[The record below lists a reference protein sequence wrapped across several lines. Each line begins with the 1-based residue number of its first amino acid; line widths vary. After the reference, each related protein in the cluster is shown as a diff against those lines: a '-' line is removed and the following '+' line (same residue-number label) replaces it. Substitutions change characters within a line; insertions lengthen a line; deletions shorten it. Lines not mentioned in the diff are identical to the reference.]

1 MKNNYSLENLKQI
14 TDLWEYPNKSKFPI
28 KYSYPSCIH
37 NPNDYRQ
44 FWNCVDEANKDIRR
58 LSTSVL
64 IPDSIQEKEDLL
76 NIVSEYVREAALAL
90 QNDPPKKLLT
100 PEDIWCL
107 TYLSVWLSQYF
118 ARVSFTQV
126 YDYKLNSNKDILEN
140 IKLYRNKA
148 DKIFKYISIISVY
161 MLNN

>member
-1 MKNNYSLENLKQI
+1 MKNNYSLENLKKL
-14 TDLWEYPNKSKFPI
+14 TGLWEYPNKSKFPI

-37 NPNDYRQ
+37 NPNDYTQ
-44 FWNCVDEANKDIRR
+44 FWNCVDEANKDIRK
-58 LSTSVL
+58 LYTSVI
-64 IPDSIQEKEDLL
+64 IPNSIQEKEDLL
-76 NIVSEYVREAALAL
+76 NIVSEYAREAALAL

-100 PEDIWCL
+100 PEDLWCL

-118 ARVSFTQV
+118 NRVSFTQA
-126 YDYKLNSNKDILEN
+126 YDYTLKKNEDILEN

-148 DKIFKYISIISVY
+148 DRIFKNISIISAY

>member
-37 NPNDYRQ
+37 NPNDYTQ
-44 FWNCVDEANKDIRR
+44 FWNCVDEANKDIKE
-58 LSTSVL
+58 LSTSAL
-64 IPDSIQEKEDLL
+64 IPNSIQEKEDLL
-76 NIVSEYVREAALAL
+76 NIVYEYALEASLAL

-100 PEDIWCL
+100 PEDLWCI

-118 ARVSFTQV
+118 ARVYFNRA
-126 YDYKLNSNKDILEN
+126 YDYTLNENKNILEN
-140 IKLYRNKA
+140 IKLYRDMP
-148 DKIFKYISIISVY
+148 DKIFKYISIISAY